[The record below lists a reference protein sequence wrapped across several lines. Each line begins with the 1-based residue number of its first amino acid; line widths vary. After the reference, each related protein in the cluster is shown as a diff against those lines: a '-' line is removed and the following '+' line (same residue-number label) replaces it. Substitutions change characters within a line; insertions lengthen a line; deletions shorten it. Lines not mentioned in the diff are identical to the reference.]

1 MTRSD
6 KGEIWIEGRSI
17 LINHDYS
24 LIIQPRSIRIKRREM
39 RIFLERLEAKRI
51 CQALTVTLLYLSRAP
66 SALRNPFL
74 SSPSLARLFISIFK
88 LSPSLKH
95 VHSRNGKHIPLIY
108 LAQDAHFR
116 NEEWNPFAYLYVI
129 RVEFSARQAVEGA
142 EVQATREDSIRTAA
156 LPATK
161 TCQC

>member
-24 LIIQPRSIRIKRREM
+24 LIIHP
-39 RIFLERLEAKRI
+39 
-51 CQALTVTLLYLSRAP
+51 
-66 SALRNPFL
+66 
-74 SSPSLARLFISIFK
+74 RLFETNKKERNEDFLGKARSKEDMPSTHRDLALSIARTFRFKESFPLFAFSSEVISIFK

-108 LAQDAHFR
+108 LAQDAHFQ